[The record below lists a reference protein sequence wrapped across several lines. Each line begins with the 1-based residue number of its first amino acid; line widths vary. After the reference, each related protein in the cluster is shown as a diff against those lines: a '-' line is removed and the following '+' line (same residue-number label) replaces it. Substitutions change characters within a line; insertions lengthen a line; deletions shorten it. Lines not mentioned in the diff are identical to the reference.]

1 MRSPA
6 STALGALFGLLCA
19 AAALAVWFVASQ
31 PYDYLVGHVVIDDAI
46 YYVQPARQLFA
57 GHGYSFDGVH
67 RTNGVQPLWAMVVA
81 ALVGVL
87 REPDLVVRAMVLLG
101 GLLWI
106 AAAVLLY
113 RLLARQ
119 QAVGALLGA
128 ALFLLAGM
136 ESRVALQGM
145 ENGAHA
151 LLLVWVFH
159 LARRWL
165 LATADAARTRTL
177 RWLGVAAALLALA
190 RVEYALFAA
199 LLGGWLLLAGERSA
213 PWASRCRSLLPFA
226 VPLLAIGGAWLIF
239 SRAYFGEW
247 TPISGSVKLWHHQN
261 DPALGSFA
269 DRLGNAAHLVVLRT
283 FAAALIGL
291 FGWAFR
297 ALGRLATPTEIYAT
311 IGFAAALLLPAA
323 PRLLRGLGGAC
334 WRSANGIAAAVAL
347 FLGAHLVMIA
357 AWLSA
362 FVGYCA
368 WYLTGEM
375 LGVCLLLGGL
385 AGALRGVRLLLA
397 APLFAVLALAA
408 AARIPTWFDA
418 QPTWI
423 TAPYV
428 QLGRFVERWLPAP
441 ATVGALGSGHIALAA
456 PSHRVVNLDGLMN
469 DGRFLRDYVRKR
481 RVPDYFRDERIGYVA
496 DYLPGAPWRRHL
508 RGELN
513 TMPLPLRPIH
523 CTPAN
528 GDWFTCVLATPYGD
542 PGLPAALPHPLAA
555 VRVQELL
562 LAERPLLPDAARSSL
577 PADQTIVSTFVV
589 PPNDIVHLV
598 VGRDRLASVVDAA
611 GLPKLTTC
619 DVPFGDRVSL
629 CAVELPTDPVR
640 AGDRCVVTTY
650 WRALPG
656 IDVGGPLAFWLEV
669 AGRRFEGAPL
679 HGTLPAGAWPVGVV
693 LPHAFVV
700 DVPAAAEAG
709 AHEVRI
715 GVLAA
720 DDAGTA
726 PHAGFA
732 AGPLRVVGR

>member
-6 STALGALFGLLCA
+6 STALGALFGLICA
-19 AAALAVWFVASQ
+19 VAAMAVWFVASQ

-67 RTNGVQPLWAMVVA
+67 RTNGVQPLWAMVVV

-87 REPDLVVRAMVLLG
+87 RDPDLVIRAMVLLG

-113 RLLARQ
+113 RLLVRQ
-119 QAVGALLGA
+119 QAVGALLGG

-151 LLLVWVFH
+151 LLLVSALH
-159 LARRWL
+159 LARGWL
-165 LATADAARTRTL
+165 LATTEAARAHTL

-190 RVEYALFAA
+190 RIEYALFAA
-199 LLGGWLLLAGERSA
+199 LLGGWLLLAGDRSA
-213 PWASRCRSLLPFA
+213 PWARRCRSLLPFA
-226 VPLLAIGGAWLIF
+226 APVLAIGGAWLLF
-239 SRAYFGEW
+239 SRVYFGEW
-247 TPISGSVKLWHHQN
+247 TPISGAVKLWHNQN

-311 IGFAAALLLPAA
+311 IGITAALLLPAA

-334 WRSANGIAAAVAL
+334 WRSANGIAAAVAT
-347 FLGAHLVMIA
+347 FVAVHLLMIA

-385 AGALRGVRLLLA
+385 ASALRGVRLLLA
-397 APLFAVLALAA
+397 VPFLAVLALAA

-418 QPTWI
+418 QPTWV

-428 QLGRFVERWLPAP
+428 QIGRFVERWLPTP
-441 ATVGALGSGHIALAA
+441 STVGALGSGHIALAA
-456 PSHRVVNLDGLMN
+456 KSHRVVNLDGLMN
-469 DGRFLRDYVRKR
+469 DGRFLRDYVMRR

-496 DYLPGAPWRRHL
+496 DYLPALQWRRHL

-528 GDWFTCVLATPYGD
+528 GDWFTCVFATPYGD

-555 VRVQELL
+555 WRVRALL
-562 LAERPLLPDAARSSL
+562 LDEQPLLPDAARSSL
-577 PADQTIVSTFVV
+577 PEDQTIVSTFVV
-589 PPNDIVHLV
+589 PPNDVVHLA
-598 VGRDRLASVVDAA
+598 VGRDRLASIVDVA
-611 GLPKLTTC
+611 GLAKLTPC

-629 CAVELPTDPVR
+629 CAVELPPDPVR
-640 AGDRCVVTTY
+640 PGDRCALTTY

-656 IDVGGPLAFWLEV
+656 IAAGGASTFWLEV
-669 AGRRFEGAPL
+669 AGQRIEGAPL
-679 HGTLPAGAWPVGVV
+679 HGTLPLGDWPVGVV
-693 LPHAFVV
+693 LPHTFVV
-700 DVPAAAEAG
+700 DVPPDAAAGEHA
-709 AHEVRI
+709 VRV
-715 GVLAA
+715 GAA
-720 DDAGTA
+720 DGGSTTA
-726 PHAGFA
+726 AAARGYA
-732 AGPLRVVGR
+732 AGHLRIARR